1 MNVDEARETVQCAFR
16 AMAPE
21 TLPNLTLPQLQEH
34 YDALCEARLVL
45 LQHSYTSD
53 STDGLLHTLR
63 QEIAGKLAEQRGE
76 RHHTESVGLDRRILH
91 WTRWAVVAAVVVP
104 ILVALIAEIPF
115 SRLLRATASQA
126 SPTSSMRSS
135 PTPET
140 TTAPMAVELQS
151 ATPQASPTPS
161 ETETPIKLPPPAP

>member
-45 LQHSYTSD
+45 FQHGYTSD
-53 STDGLLHTLR
+53 TADTLLHTLR

-76 RHHTESVGLDRRILH
+76 RHHTESVGLDRRILN

-140 TTAPMAVELQS
+140 TTAPVAVELQS